1 VQINWWNNHMFN
13 CIRLCLDVSFLQN
26 TLQHVQVLGNTDFLL
41 VCIENFPGT
50 VQLQITVV
58 IALLDCIT
66 STGGRCGIFFT
77 DVACG
82 KRCSMVCVYILWLRP
97 CAVQKWRNRSRC
109 CFGGSDSRWPKNHKL
124 LDNRR
129 GIHMGAT

>member
-1 VQINWWNNHMFN
+1 MFN

-50 VQLQITVV
+50 VQLQVTVV

-66 STGGRCGIFFT
+66 STGGRCGIILQMSHVVSVVAWSVCIFCGCDRVPCKNGGT
-77 DVACG
+77 DQDVVLG
-82 KRCSMVCVYILWLRP
+82 DQTHVGQRTINY
-97 CAVQKWRNRSRC
+97 
-109 CFGGSDSRWPKNHKL
+109 
-124 LDNRR
+124 
-129 GIHMGAT
+129 